1 MEKEKNVEINTI
13 PRLFWD
19 SVKSRGEKVAMR
31 EKDLGIWQEIS
42 WLQYGE
48 KAKLTGLA
56 LHTLGLE
63 KGNVVS
69 IASEGNPEWLY
80 TDMGTIGAGGISS
93 GVYTTDSAA
102 QVKYLVN
109 DSATKFYFAENE
121 EQLDKILEVR
131 NECPTLKK
139 IIVYDMEGL
148 NDFHDDQVIS
158 YEEFLKIGEK
168 TNQENPN
175 LWESLVNNVSPDDIA
190 ILVYTSG
197 TTGPSKGAMINHTNL
212 LYSSNTGYDIFDV
225 MEHEEQLS
233 FLPLCHILERSV
245 SVMIPLKTGAVVNF
259 AESIDTVPENIREV
273 SPTVFIAVPRIWEK
287 FYSSITILMK
297 DATFIGKFFYQLSI
311 NVGSKYKEYFIDGK
325 EPPLS
330 LKLSYWICNQL
341 VLKNIKKLLGL
352 NNCRYAL
359 SGAAPISPDL
369 INWYLSL
376 GIDMREGW
384 GMTETAG
391 VGTAFYSREIKLG
404 YVGRAVNESEVRI
417 AQDGEILF
425 RGPGVFC
432 GYLNKPEQTK
442 ETLIDGWLHT
452 GDVGEIDNYGN
463 LKITDRKKDI
473 IITAGGKN
481 ISPSEI
487 ENELKFSPFISDAV
501 VIGDK
506 RKFLSCLIMIDEE
519 NVMKHA
525 QDNDIPFSNFESLC
539 KSEEIVSLIDDEV
552 NKVNKKFASVE
563 QVKKFSLIDIQLTA
577 EDDELTPTMKLKRKF
592 INQKYG
598 DIIESMY
605 QSA

>member
-19 SVKSRGEKVAMR
+19 SVKSRGKKVAMR

-42 WLQYGE
+42 WSHYGE
-48 KAKLTGLA
+48 RAKLTGLA

-131 NECPTLKK
+131 GECPTLKQ

-158 YEEFLKIGEK
+158 YEEFLKVGEK
-168 TNQENPN
+168 TDQENPD
-175 LWESLVNNVSPDDIA
+175 LWESLVNSVSPDDIA

-212 LYSSNTGYDIFDV
+212 LYSINTGYDIFDV

-325 EPPLS
+325 KPPLS

-404 YVGRAVNESEVRI
+404 HVGRAVNDSEVRI

>member
-42 WLQYGE
+42 WSQYGE
-48 KAKLTGLA
+48 RAKLTGLA
-56 LHTLGLE
+56 LFTLGLE

-131 NECPTLKK
+131 SECPTLKK

-168 TNQENPN
+168 TNQENPD

-212 LYSSNTGYDIFDV
+212 LYSISTGYDIFDV

-297 DATFIGKFFYQLSI
+297 DATFIGKIFYQLSI

-404 YVGRAVNESEVRI
+404 HVGRAVNDSEVRI

-539 KSEEIVSLIDDEV
+539 KSEEIISLIDDEV

>member
-19 SVKSRGEKVAMR
+19 SVKSRGERVAMR

-42 WLQYGE
+42 WSHYGE
-48 KAKLTGLA
+48 MAKLTGLA

-131 NECPTLKK
+131 SECPTLKK

-168 TNQENPN
+168 TDQENPD

-212 LYSSNTGYDIFDV
+212 LYSINTGYDIFDV

-297 DATFIGKFFYQLSI
+297 DATFIGKFFYQFSI

-330 LKLSYWICNQL
+330 LRLSYWICNQL

-404 YVGRAVNESEVRI
+404 HVGRAVNESEVRI

>member
-19 SVKSRGEKVAMR
+19 SVKSRGERVAMR

-42 WLQYGE
+42 WSHYGE

-131 NECPTLKK
+131 GECPTLKQ

-148 NDFHDDQVIS
+148 NDFHDDQVLS

-168 TNQENPN
+168 TNQENPD
-175 LWESLVNNVSPDDIA
+175 LWESLVNSVSPDDIA

-212 LYSSNTGYDIFDV
+212 LYSINTGYDIFDV

-297 DATFIGKFFYQLSI
+297 DATFIGKFFYQFSI

-404 YVGRAVNESEVRI
+404 HVGRAVNDSEVRI

>member
-19 SVKSRGEKVAMR
+19 SVKSRGERVAMR

-42 WLQYGE
+42 WSHYGE

-56 LHTLGLE
+56 LHALGLE

-131 NECPTLKK
+131 SECPSLKK

-148 NDFHDDQVIS
+148 NDFHDDQVLS

-168 TNQENPN
+168 TNQENPD

-212 LYSSNTGYDIFDV
+212 LYSINTGYDIFDV

-404 YVGRAVNESEVRI
+404 HVGRAVNDSEVRI

>member
-19 SVKSRGEKVAMR
+19 SVKSRGERVAMR

-42 WLQYGE
+42 WSRYGE

-56 LHTLGLE
+56 LHALGLE

-131 NECPTLKK
+131 GECPTLKQ
-139 IIVYDMEGL
+139 IIVFDMEGL

-175 LWESLVNNVSPDDIA
+175 LWESLVNSVSPDDIA

-212 LYSSNTGYDIFDV
+212 LYSINTGYDIFDV

-297 DATFIGKFFYQLSI
+297 DATFVGKFFYQFSI

-404 YVGRAVNESEVRI
+404 HVGRAVNDSEVRI

>member
-1 MEKEKNVEINTI
+1 MEEKKDVEIKSI
-13 PRLFWD
+13 PQLFW
-19 SVKSRGEKVAMR
+19 STVQSRSSKVAMR
-31 EKDLGIWQEIS
+31 EKHLGIWQEVT
-42 WLQYGE
+42 WKQYGE
-48 KAKLTGLA
+48 NAKKTGLA
-56 LHTLGLE
+56 LHSLGLK
-63 KGNVVS
+63 KGEVVS

-80 TDMGTIGAGGISS
+80 TDMGIIGAGGVSS
-93 GVYTTDSAA
+93 GVYTTDSAS

-109 DSATKFYFAENE
+109 DSSTKFYFAENE

-131 NECPTLKK
+131 NDCPTLEK

-148 NDFHDDQVIS
+148 HNFKDDQVIS
-158 YEEFLKIGEK
+158 YDQLIEIGKKIDLE
-168 TNQENPN
+168 QPN
-175 LWESLVNNVSPDDIA
+175 LWNNLMQNVNSEDIA

-197 TTGPSKGAMINHTNL
+197 TTGPSKGAMINHNNL
-212 LYSSNTGYDIFDV
+212 LYSVNTGLEIFEP
-225 MEHEEQLS
+225 MENEEQLS

-245 SVMIPLKTGAVVNF
+245 SVIFPLKSGAVVNF

-297 DATFIGKFFYQLSI
+297 DATFIGRYFYDVSI
-311 NVGSKYKEYFIDGK
+311 KTGAKYKEYFIEGK
-325 EPPLS
+325 EPPIT
-330 LKLSYWICNQL
+330 LKISFWLCNFF
-341 VLKNIKKLLGL
+341 VLTNIKKLLGL
-352 NNCRYAL
+352 SKCRYAL
-359 SGAAPISPDL
+359 SGAAPISPEL

-404 YVGRAVNESEVRI
+404 HVGRAVNQSEVRI
-417 AQDGEILF
+417 ANDGEILF
-425 RGPGVFC
+425 KGPGVFC

-452 GDVGEIDNYGN
+452 GDVGEMDNYGN
-463 LKITDRKKDI
+463 IKITDRKKDI

-487 ENELKFSPFISDAV
+487 ENELKFSPFVSDAV

-519 NVMKHA
+519 NVMKYA

-539 KSEEIVSLIDDEV
+539 KSEEVVNLIDGEV
-552 NKVNKKFASVE
+552 SKVNKKFASVE

-592 INQKYG
+592 INQKYSN
-598 DIIESMY
+598 IIENMY

>member
-42 WLQYGE
+42 WSHYGE

-56 LHTLGLE
+56 LHALGLE

-131 NECPTLKK
+131 GECPTLKQ

-148 NDFHDDQVIS
+148 NDFHDDQVLS

-212 LYSSNTGYDIFDV
+212 LYSINTGYDIFDV

-404 YVGRAVNESEVRI
+404 HVGRAVNDSEVRI

>member
-19 SVKSRGEKVAMR
+19 SVKSRGERVAMR

-42 WLQYGE
+42 WSHYGE

-56 LHTLGLE
+56 LHALGLE

-131 NECPTLKK
+131 GECPTLKQ

-158 YEEFLKIGEK
+158 YEEFLKVGEK
-168 TNQENPN
+168 TDQENPD
-175 LWESLVNNVSPDDIA
+175 LWESLVNSVSPEDIA

-212 LYSSNTGYDIFDV
+212 LYSINTGYDIFDV

-297 DATFIGKFFYQLSI
+297 DATFIGKFFYQFSI

-404 YVGRAVNESEVRI
+404 HVGRAVNDSEVRI

>member
-42 WLQYGE
+42 WSHYGE
-48 KAKLTGLA
+48 RAKLTGLA

-131 NECPTLKK
+131 GECPTLKQ

-158 YEEFLKIGEK
+158 YEEFLKVGEK
-168 TNQENPN
+168 TDQENPN
-175 LWESLVNNVSPDDIA
+175 LWESLVNSVSPDDIA

-212 LYSSNTGYDIFDV
+212 LYSINTGYDIFDV

-297 DATFIGKFFYQLSI
+297 DATFIGKFFYQFSI

-404 YVGRAVNESEVRI
+404 HVGRAVNDSEVRI

>member
-19 SVKSRGEKVAMR
+19 SVKSRGERVAMR

-42 WLQYGE
+42 WSHYGE

-131 NECPTLKK
+131 GECPTLKK

-168 TNQENPN
+168 TNQENPD

-212 LYSSNTGYDIFDV
+212 LYSINTGYDIFDV

-297 DATFIGKFFYQLSI
+297 DATFIGKFFYQFSI

-404 YVGRAVNESEVRI
+404 HVGRAVNDSEVRI

>member
-19 SVKSRGEKVAMR
+19 SVKSRGERVAMR

-42 WLQYGE
+42 WSHYGE

-131 NECPTLKK
+131 GECPTLKQ
-139 IIVYDMEGL
+139 IIVFDMEGL
-148 NDFHDDQVIS
+148 NDFHDDQVLS

-212 LYSSNTGYDIFDV
+212 LYSINTGYDIFDV

-404 YVGRAVNESEVRI
+404 HVGRAVNDSEVRI

>member
-42 WLQYGE
+42 WSHYGE
-48 KAKLTGLA
+48 RAKLTGLA

-131 NECPTLKK
+131 SECPTLKK

-158 YEEFLKIGEK
+158 HEEFLKIGEK
-168 TNQENPN
+168 TNQENPD

-212 LYSSNTGYDIFDV
+212 LYSINTGYDIFDV

-404 YVGRAVNESEVRI
+404 HVGRAVNDSEVRI

>member
-19 SVKSRGEKVAMR
+19 SVKSRGERVAMR

-42 WLQYGE
+42 WSHYGE

-131 NECPTLKK
+131 GECPTLKK

-168 TNQENPN
+168 TNQENPD

-212 LYSSNTGYDIFDV
+212 LYSINTGYDIFDV

-297 DATFIGKFFYQLSI
+297 DATFVGKFFYQLSI

-404 YVGRAVNESEVRI
+404 HVGRAVNDSEVRI

>member
-1 MEKEKNVEINTI
+1 LEKEKNVEINTI

-19 SVKSRGEKVAMR
+19 SVKSRGERVAMR

-42 WLQYGE
+42 WSHYGE

-56 LHTLGLE
+56 LHALGLE

-131 NECPTLKK
+131 GECPSLKQ
-139 IIVYDMEGL
+139 IIVFDMEGL
-148 NDFHDDQVIS
+148 NDFHDDQVLS

-212 LYSSNTGYDIFDV
+212 LYSINTGYDIFDV

-297 DATFIGKFFYQLSI
+297 DATFVGKFFYQFSI

-404 YVGRAVNESEVRI
+404 HVGRAVNDSEVRI

>member
-19 SVKSRGEKVAMR
+19 SVKSRGERVAMR

-42 WLQYGE
+42 WSHYGE
-48 KAKLTGLA
+48 RAKLTGLA
-56 LHTLGLE
+56 LHALGLE

-131 NECPTLKK
+131 GECPTLKK

-148 NDFHDDQVIS
+148 NDFHDDQVLS

-212 LYSSNTGYDIFDV
+212 LYSINNGYDIFDV

-297 DATFIGKFFYQLSI
+297 DATFIGKFFYQFSI

-404 YVGRAVNESEVRI
+404 HVGRAVNDSEVRI

>member
-19 SVKSRGEKVAMR
+19 SVKSRGERVAMR

-42 WLQYGE
+42 WSHYGE

-56 LHTLGLE
+56 LHALGLE

-131 NECPTLKK
+131 GECPSLKQ
-139 IIVYDMEGL
+139 IIVFDMEGL
-148 NDFHDDQVIS
+148 NDFHDDQVLS

-175 LWESLVNNVSPDDIA
+175 LWESLVNSVSPDDIT

-212 LYSSNTGYDIFDV
+212 LYSINTGYDIFDV

-297 DATFIGKFFYQLSI
+297 DATFVGKFFYQFSI

-404 YVGRAVNESEVRI
+404 HVGRAVNDSEVRI

>member
-42 WLQYGE
+42 WSQYGE
-48 KAKLTGLA
+48 RAKLTGLA
-56 LHTLGLE
+56 LSTLGLE

-131 NECPTLKK
+131 SECPTLKK

-168 TNQENPN
+168 TNQENPD

-212 LYSSNTGYDIFDV
+212 LYSINTGYDIFDV

-404 YVGRAVNESEVRI
+404 HVGRAVNESEVRI

-539 KSEEIVSLIDDEV
+539 KSEEIVALIDDEV
-552 NKVNKKFASVE
+552 NRVNKKFASVE

>member
-19 SVKSRGEKVAMR
+19 SVKSRGERVAMR

-42 WLQYGE
+42 WSHYGE

-56 LHTLGLE
+56 LHALGLE

-109 DSATKFYFAENE
+109 DSATIFYFAENE

-131 NECPTLKK
+131 GECPSLKQ
-139 IIVYDMEGL
+139 IIVFDMEGL
-148 NDFHDDQVIS
+148 NDFHDDQVLS

-212 LYSSNTGYDIFDV
+212 LYSINTGYDIFDV

-404 YVGRAVNESEVRI
+404 HVGRAVNDSEVRI

>member
-13 PRLFWD
+13 PKLFWN
-19 SVKSRGEKVAMR
+19 SVKSRADRVAMR

-42 WLQYGE
+42 WTEYGE
-48 KAKLTGLA
+48 RAKLTGLA

-69 IASEGNPEWLY
+69 IASEGMPEWLY
-80 TDMGTIGAGGISS
+80 ADMGIIGAGGISS
-93 GVYTTDSAA
+93 GIYTTDSAE

-131 NECPTLKK
+131 SECPTLKQ
-139 IIVYDMEGL
+139 IIVFDMEGL
-148 NDFHDDQVIS
+148 NEFHDDQVIS
-158 YEEFLKIGEK
+158 YEELLKIGEK
-168 TNQENPN
+168 TNQEKPD
-175 LWESLVNNVSPDDIA
+175 LWERLINNVKSSDIA

-197 TTGPSKGAMINHTNL
+197 TTGPSKGAMINHENI
-212 LYSSNTGYDIFDV
+212 LYSINTGYDIFET

-245 SVMIPLKTGAVVNF
+245 SVMIPLKTAAIVNF

-297 DATFIGKFFYQLSI
+297 DATFIGKYSYQFSM
-311 NVGSKYKEYFIDGK
+311 NVGSKYKDYFIEGK
-325 EPPLS
+325 VPPLS
-330 LKLSYWICNQL
+330 VKILYWLCNQL

-352 NNCRYAL
+352 NNCRYGL
-359 SGAAPISPDL
+359 SGAAPISPEL

-384 GMTETAG
+384 GMTETSG
-391 VGTAFYSREIKLG
+391 VGTAFYTREIKLG
-404 YVGRAVNESEVRI
+404 HVGRAVNDSEIRI
-417 AQDGEILF
+417 ADDGEILF

-442 ETLIDGWLHT
+442 ETLKDGWLHT
-452 GDVGEIDNYGN
+452 GDVGEMDNYGN
-463 LKITDRKKDI
+463 IKITDRKKDI

-487 ENELKFSPFISDAV
+487 ENELKFSPFVSDAV

-539 KSEEIVSLIDDEV
+539 KSKEIVELIDNEV
-552 NKVNKKFASVE
+552 SSVNKKFANVE
-563 QVKKFSLIDIQLTA
+563 QIKKFSLIDTQLTA

-592 INQKYG
+592 INQKYS
-598 DIIESMY
+598 DVIENMY

>member
-13 PRLFWD
+13 PKLFWD
-19 SVKSRGEKVAMR
+19 SVKSRGERVAMR

-42 WLQYGE
+42 WSHYGE

-56 LHTLGLE
+56 LHALGLE

-131 NECPTLKK
+131 GECPTLKQ

-148 NDFHDDQVIS
+148 NDFHDDQVLS

-212 LYSSNTGYDIFDV
+212 LYSINTGYDIFDV

-297 DATFIGKFFYQLSI
+297 DATFIGKFFYQFSI

-404 YVGRAVNESEVRI
+404 HVGRAVNDSEVRI